1 MLLLLA
7 VSPKSSSSS
16 MSPFN
21 VLIICVI
28 LSISS
33 ISTASR
39 APVPTPPCSV
49 AANRNAVF
57 CQVNASLDDRL
68 DDLIKRIPLNE
79 TAGLFPNSGVG
90 VPSLS
95 IPPYQWWSEGLHGVA
110 NSPGVNFSGVFPAAT
125 SFPQVC
131 TTAASFNTTL
141 FAAVGNIIGT
151 EGRAMNNFGHAGL
164 TYWAPNINIY
174 RDPRWGRGQ
183 ETPGEDPLLNSR
195 YAANF
200 VRSMQ
205 MNDLDPSRLRVSSC
219 CKHFLAY
226 DMEDSDGQQRY
237 GFDAIV
243 SDYDYN
249 NTYLVAF
256 QSCIHKD
263 AGGASGIM
271 CSYNAENGIPSCAN
285 KHFLTE
291 IARGEWGFDGYITS
305 DCEAVGDIEKF
316 HHYTNSTSAT
326 INVTLGAGMD
336 MDCGTMLQKH
346 LMAAV
351 SDGSVGTSA
360 VYTAV
365 RHQFSVLMR
374 LGYFDPEEDQP
385 YKQLGPQDVNA
396 PAAQALA
403 EEAAEQGIVLLNY
416 NVSYLPWS
424 REALAG
430 GRVCVMGNNADN
442 GQAMQGN
449 YFGDAPYL
457 ITPRIGL
464 EQLLNT
470 SNVVVEYLQVL
481 NGSTDMSTS
490 FFDAA
495 CHAAQTADATVLV
508 IGNDQTVEGEGNDRT
523 SIEFPGNQVLLVH
536 IVATCAYNVGKQ
548 ITVVAFSGGSLD
560 YKPIKEEP
568 GVGGII
574 WAGYPGQSGGR
585 ALAKILLGDISPS
598 GRVPTTIYPASFVNR
613 VAMTNMQMEANASTG
628 SPGFTY
634 RYYIDDDVVYPFGW
648 GLTYTNWTLVV
659 VHAASDI
666 PRTWA
671 EGQARLEAHRLRGTP
686 STEAMVG
693 TMVVNITNT
702 GTRASA
708 FTLLSKVTFDPPGP
722 NIGGTLSDFKKVF
735 LRSGE
740 STLVSLGLTMHAV
753 ATVES
758 GELKLRRGSIRV
770 RVSDFE
776 EDLISMNW

>member
-1 MLLLLA
+1 MRVLPICVVLTLFIA
-7 VSPKSSSSS
+7 VSAE
-16 MSPFN
+16 
-21 VLIICVI
+21 L
-28 LSISS
+28 
-33 ISTASR
+33 
-39 APVPTPPCSV
+39 PTPPCSV
-49 AANRNAVF
+49 AANRYAVF

-68 DDLIKRIPLNE
+68 DDLIRRMPLNE
-79 TAGLFPNSGVG
+79 TPGLFSNSGAG
-90 VPSLS
+90 IPSLS

-141 FAAVGNIIGT
+141 FAAVGNIVGT

-195 YAANF
+195 YAAYF

-237 GFDAIV
+237 GFDAII

-285 KHFLTE
+285 QHFLTE
-291 IARGEWGFDGYITS
+291 VARGEWGFDGYITS
-305 DCEAVGDIEKF
+305 DCEAVKDIEKY
-316 HHYTNSTSAT
+316 HHYTNSTSST

-336 MDCGTMLQKH
+336 LDCGTMLQKH
-346 LMAAV
+346 LMSAVSEGAVAAAAV
-351 SDGSVGTSA
+351 L
-360 VYTAV
+360 TAV
-365 RHQFSVLMR
+365 RRQFSVLMR

-385 YKQLGPQDVNA
+385 YKQLGPQNVNTT
-396 PAAQALA
+396 AAQAIA

-416 NVSYLPWS
+416 NVSYLPWNL
-424 REALAG
+424 EALSG
-430 GRVCVMGNNADN
+430 GTVCIMGNNADN

-449 YFGDAPYL
+449 YFGDAPFL
-457 ITPRIGL
+457 VTPRIGL
-464 EQLLNT
+464 EQLLNA
-470 SNVVVEYLQVL
+470 SSVRVNYLQVL
-481 NGSTDMSTS
+481 SDPMDLNISL
-490 FFDAA
+490 FDAA
-495 CHAAQTADATVLV
+495 CRAAQTADATVLV
-508 IGNDQTVEGEGNDRT
+508 IGNDQSIEGEGHDRT
-523 SIEFPGNQVLLVH
+523 SIEFPGNQILLVH
-536 IVATCAYNVGKQ
+536 TIATCAYNVGKQ

-568 GVGGII
+568 GVGGIL
-574 WAGYPGQSGGR
+574 WAGYPGQSGGL
-585 ALAKILLGDISPS
+585 ALAKILLGVISPS
-598 GRVPTTIYPASFVNR
+598 GRVPTTIYPAGFVNQ

-634 RYYIDDDVVYPFGW
+634 RYYANNDVVYPFGW

-659 VHAASDI
+659 VHEMSDI

-671 EGQARLEAHRLRGTP
+671 EGQARVERHRVLGTP

-702 GTRASA
+702 GARASS
-708 FTLLSKVTFDPPGP
+708 FSLLSKVTFDPPGP
-722 NIGGTLSDFKKVF
+722 NIGGTLCDFKKVF

-740 STLVSLGLTMHAV
+740 STLVTLGLSLHAV
-753 ATVES
+753 ATAES
-758 GELKLRRGSIRV
+758 GKLMLRKGAVKVTVLDFDEELIV
-770 RVSDFE
+770 RE
-776 EDLISMNW
+776 W